1 MTTKSGHV
9 IVFRHMSDTGTVPP
23 ETTTVGPT
31 VAELVATPTLGM
43 TVVAGRNGR
52 DRRVSWAHVSELSD
66 PTPWLQGSELLMTIG
81 LAVPKRPAEQG
92 GYVRLLDDAGV
103 AALAVSDELF
113 APPISKAMRDEAD
126 ARGFPLITVSLQVPF
141 IAIAQEVAA
150 HTQVA
155 AQARLATLLRL
166 FGTLRDV
173 AAEQLGNR
181 QLFGRLEELSGYR
194 LAVCSRAGRPLID
207 GVPAPPPEIVEQ
219 LPATDE
225 APPRIADG
233 YAVTLPAAG
242 HVQGYLVATPQPG
255 ASQMGLAAVQ
265 HIATIAALQIAT
277 RLRDYEFRRREGA
290 ETLAE
295 LLAGTLDPGSAANRL
310 ELAGFAVGDEL
321 QVVAVGAE
329 ASPPDDQ
336 AVART
341 LYELGQPH
349 LMLSL
354 GELYVLVPEGSS
366 ALETMSSIDGVRL
379 GVSRGFAASAGFAT
393 ARREARWALFRAID
407 LNERV
412 VRSDDER
419 DVGWIPADAA
429 AQREVV
435 ERVLGPAIEYDRAHG
450 TGLVRSVEVW
460 LAQDRSTGRAAR
472 ALHLHPNT
480 LAYRLRRF
488 AELTGQD
495 VTKMGVLV
503 DVWLALRAWRMLERP
518 S

>member
-1 MTTKSGHV
+1 MG
-9 IVFRHMSDTGTVPP
+9 RAAPLAP
-23 ETTTVGPT
+23 RETTTVGPT
-31 VAELVATPTLGM
+31 VAELLATPTLGM
-43 TVVAGRNGR
+43 TLVAGASGC

-66 PTPWLQGSELLMTIG
+66 PTPWLQGSELMMTIG
-81 LAVPKRPAEQG
+81 LAVPKRPSGQRA
-92 GYVRLLDDAGV
+92 YVRLLDDAGV

-126 ARGFPLITVSLQVPF
+126 ARRFPIITVSLQVPF

-166 FGTLRDV
+166 FGTLRNV

-181 QLFGRLEELSGYR
+181 ELFGRLEELSGYQ
-194 LAVCSRAGRPLID
+194 LAVCSRAGRPLLD
-207 GVPAPPPEIVEQ
+207 GVPAPPSEIVEQ

-225 APPRIADG
+225 SPPRIAHG

-242 HVQGYLVATPQPG
+242 LVQGYLVATPRPG
-255 ASQMGLAAVQ
+255 TAQMGLAAVQ
-265 HIATIAALQIAT
+265 HMATIAALQIAT

-295 LLAGTLDPGSAANRL
+295 LLAGTLDPSSATNRL
-310 ELAGFAVGDEL
+310 ELAGFAVGDGL
-321 QVVAVGAE
+321 QLVAVGAGT
-329 ASPPDDQ
+329 APPDDQ

-341 LYELGQPH
+341 LYELGEPH

-354 GELYVLVPEGSS
+354 GELYVLVPEGSP
-366 ALETMSSIDGVRL
+366 ALEAMSSIDGIRL
-379 GVSRGFAASAGFAT
+379 GVSRGFAATAGFAT

-412 VRSDDER
+412 IRSDDGR
-419 DVGWIPADAA
+419 DIGWIPAGAA

-435 ERVLGPAIEYDRAHG
+435 ERVLGPAIDYDR
-450 TGLVRSVEVW
+450 TRRTELVRSVEVW
-460 LAQDRSTGRAAR
+460 LAQDRSTGSAAR
-472 ALHLHPNT
+472 ALHVHPNT

-495 VTKMGVLV
+495 VTKMGDLV
-503 DVWLALRAWRMLERP
+503 DVWLSLRVWRMLERP
-518 S
+518 T

>member
-1 MTTKSGHV
+1 MT
-9 IVFRHMSDTGTVPP
+9 
-23 ETTTVGPT
+23 
-31 VAELVATPTLGM
+31 LVAGATGC
-43 TVVAGRNGR
+43 

-81 LAVPKRPAEQG
+81 LAVPKRPAEQRA
-92 GYVRLLDDAGV
+92 YVRLLDDAGV

-126 ARGFPLITVSLQVPF
+126 ACAFPVVTVSLQVPF

-166 FGTLRDV
+166 FGTLRNV

-181 QLFGRLEELSGYR
+181 DLFGRLEELSGYR
-194 LAVCSRAGRPLID
+194 LTVCSRAGRPLID
-207 GVPAPPPEIVEQ
+207 GVPAPPPELVEQ

-242 HVQGYLVATPQPG
+242 QVQGYLVATPRPG

-265 HIATIAALQIAT
+265 HMATIAALQIAT
-277 RLRDYEFRRREGA
+277 RLRDFEFRRREGA

-295 LLAGTLDPGSAANRL
+295 LLAGTLERGSAAKRL
-310 ELAGFAVGDEL
+310 ELAGFAIGDDL
-321 QVVAVGAE
+321 QLVAVGAE
-329 ASPPDDQ
+329 SAPPDDQ

-341 LYELGQPH
+341 IYELGEPH

-354 GELYVLVPEGSS
+354 GELYVLMPEGSPAVEALS
-366 ALETMSSIDGVRL
+366 AIDGVHL
-379 GVSRGFAASAGFAT
+379 GVSRGFAATAGFAT

-412 VRSDDER
+412 VRPSDDR
-419 DVGWIPADAA
+419 DIGWIPPDAA

-435 ERVLGPAIEYDRAHG
+435 ERVLGSAIDYDRTHR
-450 TGLVRSVEVW
+450 TELVRSVEVW
-460 LAQDRSTGRAAR
+460 LAQDRSTGSAAR

-495 VTKMGVLV
+495 VTKMSDLV
-503 DVWLALRAWRMLERP
+503 DVWLALRTWRMLERP
-518 S
+518 A

>member
-1 MTTKSGHV
+1 MAEIGSALRDTT
-9 IVFRHMSDTGTVPP
+9 I
-23 ETTTVGPT
+23 VGPT

-43 TVVAGRNGR
+43 TLVAGAGGS
-52 DRRVSWAHVSELSD
+52 DRRVSWAHVSELAD

-81 LAVPKRPAEQG
+81 LAVPQDPDEQRA
-92 GYVRLLDDAGV
+92 YIRLLDDGGV

-113 APPISKAMRDEAD
+113 APILSKVMREEAD
-126 ARGFPLITVSLQVPF
+126 ARGFPLVTVSLQVPF

-150 HTQVA
+150 HTQVG

-166 FGTLRDV
+166 FGTLRNV

-181 QLFGRLEELSGYR
+181 ELFARLEELSGYR

-207 GVPAPPPEIVEQ
+207 GIPAPPAEIVER

-225 APPRIADG
+225 SPPRIAEG

-242 HVQGYLVATPQPG
+242 HVQGYLVATPRTG
-255 ASQMGLAAVQ
+255 TTSQMGLAAVQ
-265 HIATIAALQIAT
+265 HIATIAALRIAT
-277 RLRDYEFRRREGA
+277 RLGDYEFRRREGA

-310 ELAGFAVGDEL
+310 ELAGFADGDDL
-321 QVVAVGAE
+321 QLVAVGADT
-329 ASPPDDQ
+329 ASPDDQ

-341 LYELGQPH
+341 LSQLGEPH

-354 GELYVLVPEGSS
+354 GELYVLVPEGS
-366 ALETMSSIDGVRL
+366 APLQMMTSIDGIRL
-379 GVSRGFAASAGFAT
+379 GVSRGFAAMAGFAT
-393 ARREARWALFRAID
+393 ARREARWALFRALD
-407 LNERV
+407 LNERI
-412 VRSDDER
+412 VRADDER
-419 DVGWIPADAA
+419 DIGWMPAGAP

-435 ERVLGPAIEYDRAHG
+435 RRILGPAIDYDRNHR
-450 TGLVRSVEVW
+450 TELVRSVEVW
-460 LAQDRSTGRAAR
+460 LTQDRSTGSAAR
-472 ALHLHPNT
+472 ALHVHPNT

-488 AELTGQD
+488 ADLTDQD
-495 VTKMGVLV
+495 VTKMGDLV

-518 S
+518 A

>member
-1 MTTKSGHV
+1 MTKNSTAP
-9 IVFRHMSDTGTVPP
+9 R

-31 VAELVATPTLGM
+31 VAELVATPTLGL
-43 TVVAGRNGR
+43 TLVAGTNGCG
-52 DRRVSWAHVSELSD
+52 RRVSWAHVSELSD

-81 LAVPKRPAEQG
+81 LAVPKRPAEQLA
-92 GYVRLLDDAGV
+92 YVRLLDDGGV

-126 ARGFPLITVSLQVPF
+126 ARGFPVLTVSLQVPF

-166 FGTLRDV
+166 FGTLRNV
-173 AAEQLGNR
+173 AAEQLGNKE
-181 QLFGRLEELSGYR
+181 LFGRLEELSGYR

-207 GVPAPPPEIVEQ
+207 GVPAPPPEIVGQ

-225 APPRIADG
+225 SPPRIAGG
-233 YAVTLPAAG
+233 YAVALPAAG
-242 HVQGYLVATPQPG
+242 QVQGYLVATPQLG
-255 ASQMGLAAVQ
+255 AAQMGLAAVQ

-277 RLRDYEFRRREGA
+277 RLRDFESRRREGA

-295 LLAGTLDPGSAANRL
+295 LLAGTLDPGAAANRL
-310 ELAGFAVGDEL
+310 ELAGFAAGTGL
-321 QVVAVGAE
+321 QLVAVGAD
-329 ASPPDDQ
+329 ADPPDDQ

-341 LYELGQPH
+341 LYELGEPH
-349 LMLSL
+349 LMLFL
-354 GELYVLVPEGSS
+354 GELYVLVPQGSP
-366 ALETMSSIDGVRL
+366 ALEAMSSIGGVRL
-379 GVSRGFAASAGFAT
+379 GVSRGFDATAGFAT
-393 ARREARWALFRAID
+393 ARREARWALFRATD

-412 VRSDDER
+412 VTSDDDR
-419 DVGWIPADAA
+419 DIGWLPADAA

-435 ERVLGPAIEYDRAHG
+435 ERILGPAIDYDRTHR
-450 TGLVRSVEVW
+450 TEFVRSVEVW
-460 LAQDRSTGRAAR
+460 LAQNRSTGSAAR

-488 AELTGQD
+488 SELTGQD
-495 VTKMGVLV
+495 VTKIRDLV
-503 DVWLALRAWRMLERP
+503 DVWLALRVWRILERP
-518 S
+518 T